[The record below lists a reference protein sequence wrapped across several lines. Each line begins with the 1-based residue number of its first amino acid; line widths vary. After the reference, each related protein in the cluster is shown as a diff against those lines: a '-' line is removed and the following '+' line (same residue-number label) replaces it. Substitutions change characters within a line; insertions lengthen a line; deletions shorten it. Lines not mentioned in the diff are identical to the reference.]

1 MGSNPILSATF
12 WAGRELD
19 SELVPGRPGKH
30 PRIARKGAVPR
41 TARLI
46 SGGSRHV

>member
-19 SELVPGRPGKH
+19 SDRFQAGPENTLES
-30 PRIARKGAVPR
+30 RKGAVPR